1 MMTLAFD
8 FNGYPK
14 PATGTILSTCANT
27 SETIELG
34 YVRVEMTLSPNC
46 RPYSQNTSNP
56 IQQRRILTGPSLSGS
71 KGWSNRSK
79 VWWGA
84 KLSIQ
89 AHLG

>member
-34 YVRVEMTLSPNC
+34 YVRVEMTLSP
-46 RPYSQNTSNP
+46 
-56 IQQRRILTGPSLSGS
+56 
-71 KGWSNRSK
+71 K
-79 VWWGA
+79 VSALLPEHLEPHSA
-84 KLSIQ
+84 KTHPDWAVAQCIEGVVQ
-89 AHLG
+89 PE